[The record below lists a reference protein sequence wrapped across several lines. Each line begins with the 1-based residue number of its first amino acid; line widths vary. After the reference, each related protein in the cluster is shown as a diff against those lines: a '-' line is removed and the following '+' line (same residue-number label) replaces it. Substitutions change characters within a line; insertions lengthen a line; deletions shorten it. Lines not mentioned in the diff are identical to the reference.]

1 MSSAAGGGVDSS
13 TKTIQPSINDN
24 SGGSGA
30 TSLGFILM
38 LGAFF
43 CFATM
48 DTSAKWLVTA
58 AIPALQVAFL
68 RYFFHFVWVMVLYAP
83 NEKTELLV
91 SNRPRLQIL
100 RALLLLSSTSLNF
113 TALVYLPLTVTI
125 AIFFAVP
132 MVVCLL
138 SIPVLGEKVGIK
150 RFAAIIVGFVGVLI
164 IVKPW
169 GETFDYHVLLALGA
183 LLTAAGYFVMTRL
196 IAGLDTNS
204 VTQFYTSGIAT
215 LVLAPFALYYWV
227 WPAVLLE
234 WCIPILLGSLGM
246 LGHTMVTRAHHYAEA
261 SVLAPMVYSQMI
273 YITFY
278 SWIIFNTKPDI
289 TTMIGTAIIIISG
302 LYIWVRERKI
312 QNPDTPIP
320 LRGGR

>member
-1 MSSAAGGGVDSS
+1 
-13 TKTIQPSINDN
+13 
-24 SGGSGA
+24 
-30 TSLGFILM
+30 M

-68 RYFFHFVWVMVLYAP
+68 RYFFHFAWVLVLYAP
-83 NEKTELLV
+83 RERKSLMA
-91 SNRPRLQIL
+91 SNRPGMQTL
-100 RALLLLSSTSLNF
+100 RAILLLSSTALNF

-138 SIPVLGEKVGIK
+138 SVPVLGEKVGIK
-150 RFAAIIVGFVGVLI
+150 RFLAVIVGFVGVLI
-164 IVKPW
+164 IVQPW

-183 LLTAAGYFVMTRL
+183 LLTASGYFVMTRL
-196 IAGLDTNS
+196 IAGVDSNS
-204 VTQFYTSGIAT
+204 VTQFYAAGIAT
-215 LVLAPFALYYWV
+215 LVLAPFAFYYWV
-227 WPAVLLE
+227 WPVKPLE
-234 WCIPILLGSLGM
+234 WFVPMLLGSLGM

-273 YITFY
+273 YIIFY
-278 SWIIFNTKPDI
+278 SWIIFDTTPDI
-289 TTMIGTAIIIISG
+289 TTVIGTVIIIMSG
-302 LYIWVRERKI
+302 LYIWARERKI
-312 QNPDTPIP
+312 QNPDTSIP

>member
-1 MSSAAGGGVDSS
+1 MTLVSRDRLKSSGNPSNPSLSGG
-13 TKTIQPSINDN
+13 TK
-24 SGGSGA
+24 GSGA
-30 TSLGFILM
+30 TSIGFLLM

-48 DTSAKWLVTA
+48 DTSAKWLVTG

-68 RYFFHFVWVMVLYAP
+68 RYFFHFAWVLVLYAP
-83 NEKTELLV
+83 SEKKSIMV
-91 SNRPRLQIL
+91 SNRPGLQSV
-100 RALLLLSSTSLNF
+100 RAVLLLSSTALNF

-132 MVVCLL
+132 MLVCLL

-150 RFAAIIVGFVGVLI
+150 RFAAIVVGFIGVLI

-183 LLTAAGYFVMTRL
+183 LITASGYFVMTRL
-196 IAGLDTNS
+196 IAGVDTNS
-204 VTQFYTSGIAT
+204 VTQFYTAGIAT
-215 LVLAPFALYYWV
+215 LVLAPFAIVYWV
-227 WPAVLLE
+227 WPAELLE
-234 WCIPILLGSLGM
+234 WIIPILLGSLGM

-278 SWIIFNTKPDI
+278 SWLIFNTTPD
-289 TTMIGTAIIIISG
+289 TTTIIGTTIIIMSG

-312 QNPDTPIP
+312 QNPDTSIP